1 MGFKEEEEEEKIKE
15 ENILLDIFDTPLP
28 KILEFIQIQMK
39 GNIALDDQAQSAELE
54 EFSKKI
60 DNFRNN
66 KYEKD
71 FFLGILSCI
80 FIFPGLAVGMHFQ
93 HTMTLVTLIAV
104 RVFLCIWGKV
114 AYYLII
120 F

>member
-1 MGFKEEEEEEKIKE
+1 M
-15 ENILLDIFDTPLP
+15 LDIFDTPLP

-60 DNFRNN
+60 DNFRNK

-80 FIFPGLAVGMHFQ
+80 FIFPGLAVGMCFQ